1 MREVSVRVIYL
12 RPLPLKQLLSRTY
25 YERTSVTVSVSVRVS
40 VRVGLV

>member
-1 MREVSVRVIYL
+1 MREVSVRVRVIYL

-25 YERTSVTVSVSVRVS
+25 YERTSVRVRVS